1 MVDSLVGLG
10 GGEEDTKLS
19 QIETIPDDIFSQ
31 IVSHLDAASL
41 LSLEASQILR
51 ARVRFLSPE

>member
-1 MVDSLVGLG
+1 MTGHG
-10 GGEEDTKLS
+10 GHEEDTRLS

-41 LSLEASQILR
+41 LSLEASQTLR
-51 ARVRFLSPE
+51 NRVSFPVQDVPS